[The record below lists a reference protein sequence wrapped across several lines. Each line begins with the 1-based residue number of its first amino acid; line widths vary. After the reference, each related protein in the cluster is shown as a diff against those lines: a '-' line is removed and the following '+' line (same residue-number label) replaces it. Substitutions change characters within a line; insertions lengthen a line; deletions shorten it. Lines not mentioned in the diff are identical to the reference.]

1 MKRLL
6 QVLIPM
12 ALLFSAC
19 TKEKS
24 IELETNNP
32 DPNNP
37 GNPGNPGGG
46 NNPTYYIKC
55 KIAGTAKTFH
65 EGALA
70 ISETDNGETA
80 TIVGGKA
87 NTDPQD
93 TESFSFLI
101 ASTAAL
107 APGTYKVDNVSGSY
121 QMVVTYTPN
130 GASAIPLLTGTG
142 IPLGNPFRINITS
155 VNATEIAGTF
165 SGTLFEIDINNP
177 SPSPNLPQKA
187 VTDGEFKVKFQ

>member
-6 QVLIPM
+6 QILLPM

-24 IELETNNP
+24 VEEGTNTPNP
-32 DPNNP
+32 GP
-37 GNPGNPGGG
+37 GNPGNPGGPG
-46 NNPTYYIKC
+46 NTPTYFIKC

-70 ISETDNGETA
+70 ITETDNGETA

-87 NTDPQD
+87 NSDPQD

-101 ASTAAL
+101 ASTSAL
-107 APGTYKVDNVSGSY
+107 SPGTYKVDNISGSY

-130 GASAIPLLTGTG
+130 GASAVPLLTGTG

-177 SPSPNLPQKA
+177 NPSPNLPQKA